1 MPPELT
7 IVLIVSPE
15 VPTFWVPELL
25 TVVAVVF
32 PPLLT
37 ICVPPLFTVALLVSP
52 PEYTICV
59 SPEETVPPVDT
70 VPEIFTANAFSI
82 VETTANTSSV
92 FFARTKPC
100 PLANSEAT
108 TQACLEWLHMIL

>member
-1 MPPELT
+1 MFVYNVIE
-7 IVLIVSPE
+7 
-15 VPTFWVPELL
+15 
-25 TVVAVVF
+25 
-32 PPLLT
+32 
-37 ICVPPLFTVALLVSP
+37 ICTQYMGKSK
-52 PEYTICV
+52 YTICV
-59 SPEETVPPVDT
+59 SPEETVPLVDT

-108 TQACLEWLHMIL
+108 T